1 MAMKMLRASLLLL
14 FAAGSVLAQSS
25 TDGKLRLIRAD
36 SLVSFEM
43 NGQPIRELIG
53 NVEFAQDSAQMF
65 CDRARQI
72 PADNLTIFSGNVQM
86 REGKRW
92 LRANQVFYFEK
103 RQEQQAVGNVTL
115 GEGSNELR
123 AKRVTY
129 FQNDR
134 MAIADGDVVLTNSER
149 RLKLTCGYLKYLRDD
164 EYADATL
171 NPVLVEHDSLNVETL
186 RITGERIELFEGGKR
201 AKVSKQV
208 KMTRSNTRAECGEA
222 EYFRDHER
230 LELRIDPVTWQEG
243 DKLTGERI
251 DLFLDDQKLKRAHVS
266 NKAEVTSEIDTLKI
280 GKRINTLS
288 GQEITMLLKDEKVEK
303 VIVEGTATSEY
314 YVIEEGEEKGK
325 VRVQGDK
332 ITLFVEN
339 QNLKR
344 VVIESDPG
352 SSTGRFL
359 PVGVAE
365 GSPGK

>member
-1 MAMKMLRASLLLL
+1 MKTLRISLPLL
-14 FAAGSVLAQSS
+14 FAATSLLAQGN
-25 TDGKLRLIRAD
+25 TAGKLRLIDAD
-36 SLVSFEM
+36 SLVSFEV
-43 NGQPIRELIG
+43 NGQVVREFLG
-53 NVEFAQDSAQMF
+53 HVEFAQDSAQML
-65 CDRARQI
+65 CDRVRQI
-72 PADNLTIFSGNVQM
+72 PAENLTIFSGNVQM
-86 REGKRW
+86 REGRRW
-92 LRANQVFYFEK
+92 LRANQIFFFEN
-103 RQEQQAVGNVTL
+103 RREQQAVGNVML
-115 GEGSNELR
+115 GEGPNELR
-123 AKRVTY
+123 AKRATY

-134 MAIADGDVVLTNSER
+134 MAIADGDVVLTNRER
-149 RLKLTCGYLKYLRDD
+149 RLRLTCGYLKYLRDT

-186 RITGERIELFEGGKR
+186 RITGERIELFAGGKR

-222 EYFRDHER
+222 EYFRDDER

-251 DLFLDDQKLKRAHVS
+251 DLFLDDQKLKRAHVI

-288 GQEITMLLKDEKVEK
+288 GREITMLLKDEKVEK
-303 VIVEGTATSEY
+303 VIVEGMATSEY
-314 YVIEEGEEKGK
+314 HVIEEGEEKGK

-344 VVIESDPG
+344 VIIESDPG
-352 SSTGRFL
+352 SSTGRFM

-365 GSPGK
+365 GNPSK